1 MIELY
6 RAAEDLGV
14 EIFCGSIPETVS
26 MSVPGAVCM
35 DASLVYGGAV
45 ERVHLAHE
53 LGHCARGAFY
63 SRQKL
68 IPKDELK
75 KAVSAGYTE
84 PWQLAE
90 YFAVTEDFAALA
102 VWYYQNGNLN
112 LERQ

>member
-63 SRQKL
+63 SRQDPPW
-68 IPKDELK
+68 I
-75 KAVSAGYTE
+75 VSAGYTE